1 MYGGHGLPVC
11 MPDCFKLDGKG
22 EYIRNNTED
31 SEPRRG
37 VPTSKNIMSKEGKVS
52 RSESEADIVQNHS
65 MSKKKNRLSPGNQE
79 GNGQLSRSIS
89 NDGIIIIQSRAA
101 LTGNPSYSNG
111 VNEQHEAVLRSEG
124 GNGRS
129 NMLQGEINAFVP
141 YTSFF
146 FFFLG
151 HSWP

>member
-22 EYIRNNTED
+22 EYIRNNTEN

-37 VPTSKNIMSKEGKVS
+37 VLTSKNIMSKEGKVS
-52 RSESEADIVQNHS
+52 RSESEVYIIQNHS
-65 MSKKKNRLSPGNQE
+65 MHKKKKKKKRLSPGNQE
-79 GNGQLSRSIS
+79 GNGQLCRSIS

-124 GNGRS
+124 GNGSS
-129 NMLQGEINAFVP
+129 NMLQGE
-141 YTSFF
+141 
-146 FFFLG
+146 
-151 HSWP
+151 